1 MGIEDLFQL
10 PPWQILAV
18 LYGVFT
24 ENKPEKA
31 RKELNDF
38 LASFNDQVWGE
49 ESVREVRSLASRMRD
64 EERELFGDSY
74 DAVMQGEEL

>member
-49 ESVREVRSLASRMRD
+49 VRSLASRMRD